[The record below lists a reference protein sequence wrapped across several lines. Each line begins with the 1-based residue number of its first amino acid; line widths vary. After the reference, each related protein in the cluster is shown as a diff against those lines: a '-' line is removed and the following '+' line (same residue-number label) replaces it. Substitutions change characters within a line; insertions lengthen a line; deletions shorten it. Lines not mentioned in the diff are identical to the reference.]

1 MVKVQ
6 NAYKKP
12 KICTTRRQEMI
23 TTVLIFRHCLS
34 SEERDECNGQEID
47 FCPNLFQQPS
57 AF

>member
-1 MVKVQ
+1 
-6 NAYKKP
+6 
-12 KICTTRRQEMI
+12 MI